1 MKRILLIIPLGL
13 TFILAF
19 AQSLPLPPPGLKYQL
34 NYVVEEVNYY
44 KMAVGTPITSLSP
57 LDMVELREHRTL
69 KQVEMRIEEDGN
81 HATSIII
88 LNPEEAY
95 SEWPTKVGRI
105 EISAAGTRIYQTNG
119 SLYVDLPAD
128 AAAQAR
134 YAALKENLADR
145 SPQVMYNFPLPP
157 NEAAANQIQANG
169 GEVNMLSQGAWKISG
184 NGIELLYEPAFSW
197 ITRATYQGDQIAEK
211 DIRQYAPNDQG
222 VLVPQIETTE
232 TTVVRPSGACM
243 QQVIRKKYREYHLAV
258 ARSERSLYSQNMVDQ
273 ASLLLPNPGTEAV
286 TLRLG
291 PTVRPGSRLQVT
303 DLFGRV
309 VYEQGSVHP
318 SAEQNLSV
326 TGWPPGVYL
335 FRLETGA
342 GSQVLKFIKAAQ

>member
-243 QQVIRKKYREYHLAV
+243 Q
-258 ARSERSLYSQNMVDQ
+258 
-273 ASLLLPNPGTEAV
+273 
-286 TLRLG
+286 
-291 PTVRPGSRLQVT
+291 
-303 DLFGRV
+303 
-309 VYEQGSVHP
+309 
-318 SAEQNLSV
+318 
-326 TGWPPGVYL
+326 
-335 FRLETGA
+335 
-342 GSQVLKFIKAAQ
+342 